1 MTSWLRRKSFRVR
14 MGALVAAAVGVAVV
28 LTALASYFAVRH
40 QLYSQVDS
48 SLNAEMAAAQLSA
61 PRRIFDPNT
70 VAGILRHYNNSLLQV
85 IGPDQSVVYPDPTI
99 GPALPVSVEDAA
111 LAANGGSSIRTV
123 TYEGEPY
130 RLITQGGTLSSTA
143 GTPLAIQIARP
154 LTDIN
159 RSLAELRLILWI
171 VGLTGMGVAVV
182 LGYIVGRATIRPVER
197 LTAAAEHVATT
208 LDLDSTIEVTG
219 EDELGRLARSF
230 NAMLAALAASRQQQA
245 QLISDAGHELRTP
258 LTSLRTNIEV
268 LLRVRDLPEPDRAE
282 LLKDVNSQLE
292 EMTTLVGDVV
302 ELAREDEA
310 QPEPIEVRFD
320 SLVARAIERARRRAP
335 SLTFDVQLTPGSV
348 RGQPV
353 LLERAVLNV
362 LDNAVKWSP
371 PVGTIWIRLRRQD
384 VWTLDIRDHG
394 PGIAAADLPRVFD
407 RFYRA
412 ESARS
417 LPGSGLGLAI
427 VQQVV
432 ISHGGNVQVS
442 TAPRGGTLVHIELPI
457 VVEHEPAE
465 VAGETEPPVYYS
477 PEAGR
482 TPAEPAGATG
492 PIDKESFGPD
502 PGQTWPARPPAMASP
517 ARAPD
522 PGLAPASDPW
532 AAPGPA
538 PAPHPGAAPGPAP
551 APIPGAAPGP
561 APAPTPGAA
570 PGPAPAPE
578 PGAAPGPASA
588 PNPYGDPAAPWEPDE
603 EVPAASASGR
613 FSWFT
618 RRS

>member
-1 MTSWLRRKSFRVR
+1 MTGWLRRKSFRVR
-14 MGALVAAAVGVAVV
+14 MGALVAAAVGVAVA

-40 QLYSQVDS
+40 QLYSQVNS
-48 SLNAEMAAAQLSA
+48 SLNAEMAAAQLSS
-61 PRRIFDPNT
+61 PRRVFDPTT

-85 IGPDQSVVYPDPTI
+85 IGPDQSVIYPDPSV
-99 GPALPVSVEDAA
+99 GPALPVSPADAN
-111 LAANGGSSIRTV
+111 LAANGGSSIRTI
-123 TYEGEPY
+123 TYQGQPY
-130 RLITQGGTLSSTA
+130 RLITQGGTLSSTS

-154 LTDIN
+154 LTDID
-159 RSLAELRLILWI
+159 RSLTELRLILWI

-182 LGYIVGRATIRPVER
+182 LGYIVGKATIRPVER

-208 LDLDSTIEVTG
+208 LDLESTIDVKG
-219 EDELGRLARSF
+219 EDELARLARSF

-268 LLRVRDLPEPDRAE
+268 LLRVRDLPEPDRAD

-310 QPEPIEVRFD
+310 QAEPIEVRLD
-320 SLVARAIERARRRAP
+320 VLVARAIERARRRAP
-335 SLTFDVQLTPGSV
+335 FMTFDVELTPGSV

-371 PVGTIWIRLRRQD
+371 PAGTIRIRLRRQQ
-384 VWTLDIRDHG
+384 VWTLDVLDHG

-432 ISHGGNVQVS
+432 VSHGGSVQVNS
-442 TAPRGGTLVHIELPI
+442 PPDGGTLVQIELPI

-465 VAGETEPPVYYS
+465 IAGEPGASASHPTGAAQAYGGS
-477 PEAGR
+477 G
-482 TPAEPAGATG
+482 PAPAPAGF
-492 PIDKESFGPD
+492 ESFGPG
-502 PGQTWPARPPAMASP
+502 PGQTWPVRPAA
-517 ARAPD
+517 APD
-522 PGLAPASDPW
+522 PALGQQ
-532 AAPGPA
+532 
-538 PAPHPGAAPGPAP
+538 PGAAPDSAP
-551 APIPGAAPGP
+551 APDADPV
-561 APAPTPGAA
+561 
-570 PGPAPAPE
+570 
-578 PGAAPGPASA
+578 PASNSGASPRPAAA

-603 EVPAASASGR
+603 DVPADAGPGR
-613 FSWFT
+613 SSWFT
-618 RRS
+618 RRP